1 MAQTFIMATPSR
13 EFIENFNLL
22 PKATLSQ
29 WLELQRAIIESGGEP
44 VIVNGEAD
52 TGRLGVFW
60 KKALP
65 SWNVIPTARQSI
77 KLAAA
82 VSYENVVY
90 DANKKIL
97 WYGFAS
103 DTEFKMK
110 AKLDEI
116 FECTDITVRALPI
129 ESAGRFPTLSHCMNV
144 LQDGT
149 LLWHLDSFAEHARN
163 VLESFYPRNV
173 TVEDEDAANYV
184 CGCITVGRNV
194 ITGPMS
200 SVLKTKLSMSKNII
214 EIDTREW
221 VAKKL
226 TLKSLA
232 NEIIE

>member
-1 MAQTFIMATPSR
+1 MPQTFLMATPTR

-22 PKATLSQ
+22 PKAALSQ
-29 WLELQRAIIESGGEP
+29 WLELQRAILESGGEP
-44 VIVNGEAD
+44 VIVNVEAD

-60 KKALP
+60 RYRLPGWKTSVNVGQQALK
-65 SWNVIPTARQSI
+65 V
-77 KLAAA
+77 AAP

-103 DTEFKMK
+103 DVEFGLK

-116 FECTDITVRALPI
+116 FENTDIMVRALPL
-129 ESAGRFPTLSHCMNV
+129 ENAGRFPTLSHCMNV
-144 LQDGT
+144 LPDGT
-149 LLWHLDSFAEHARN
+149 LLWHVDSFAEHARN
-163 VLESFYPRNV
+163 VLESFYPNNV
-173 TVEDEDAANYV
+173 AVEDEDAANYV
-184 CGCITVGRNV
+184 CGCITVGSNL

-200 SVLKTKLSMSKNII
+200 DALKSKLGMKNII